1 MKAVEILRELVAI
14 PTPSAASNLS
24 LLAWVTRYVEAK
36 GWRAQLFPYPDD
48 GGVAKANLIGRPA
61 SSPKVDSLIDLAFIC
76 HTGTVPFAAK
86 SATALDFQTL
96 GGYAHGCGACDV
108 KGALARFLAA
118 LNLLT
123 PSQTNPNIAL
133 ILTATRKSAA
143 REWSTSSQQ
152 SACASVPPS

>member
-1 MKAVEILRELVAI
+1 MVELGLAI
-14 PTPSAASNLS
+14 VLATDFNPGSSPVPSMPFMLS
-24 LLAWVTRYVEAK
+24 LACLQMGLTPAEALTAATINAAHSLGLGNREIGSLEPGK
-36 GWRAQLFPYPDD
+36 QADL
-48 GGVAKANLIGRPA
+48 LIHEFATIASWPTSSQRRHAPA
-61 SSPKVDSLIDLAFIC
+61 RL
-76 HTGTVPFAAK
+76 
-86 SATALDFQTL
+86 
-96 GGYAHGCGACDV
+96 
-108 KGALARFLAA
+108 GALARFLAA